1 MALSIARIAVTVFF
15 AWSAMGALFALAFT
29 TVGVERVDPEA
40 RSGSII
46 FRMLI
51 FPACVA
57 LWPLLLIRW
66 LRGNGEAPRERNPH
80 RLAAQ
85 EPRP

>member
-1 MALSIARIAVTVFF
+1 MALSIARIAVNVFF
-15 AWSAMGALFALAFT
+15 AWTAIGVLFALAFT
-29 TVGVERVDPEA
+29 TVGVERVDSEA

-46 FRMLI
+46 FRTLI

-66 LRGNGEAPRERNPH
+66 LRGNGEAPRERSAH
-80 RLAAQ
+80 RLAAR